1 MANKIN
7 LTERNKDYSVF
18 LPSISSFYDRTLS
31 RYRQDGDNFFPPERI
46 PEGFE
51 NGLEGCDFLKTDAYY
66 QYKWGLYSAGHAQL
80 DLKKAN
86 DHDSMVQKRDRD
98 KTFILGDS
106 GGFQII
112 KGVIQCDWNNFKTDD
127 SLRHTILNWLEHTA
141 DYSMIL
147 DIPTMAASE
156 PYKQK
161 TGIQNFGEC
170 LDYTLHNCDWFVKNR
185 QGKTK
190 YLNVLQGR
198 NKNEAD
204 TWIDAVK
211 HLPFE
216 GYAFGGATKY
226 DINIMLH
233 HLLKLRDE
241 KKLDQGVCDV
251 LHFLGTSKLDWAV
264 ALTAVQR
271 ALRETVNPD
280 IQVMFDCASPFI
292 ATAKGQ
298 MYTQHV
304 HKNDRFGY
312 VMDSATDDKRLAGS
326 NIQFPWSSPVGD
338 RLKMKDVCW
347 YKPGMLN
354 KIGKEGKT
362 SWDSLTYFLLMS
374 HNVYQHIE
382 SVQRANELTDAA
394 NMINTVNHKHW
405 RKLKSASKEE
415 QFSPWVPRNI
425 LYITQFIDQL
435 FKSET
440 PYQMLEE
447 AAPMLA
453 DFNGKKSLASSADSF
468 SSLFETEEVQSDVI
482 GEFSTE
488 QEDEAEEFLQEV
500 S

>member
-1 MANKIN
+1 
-7 LTERNKDYSVF
+7 
-18 LPSISSFYDRTLS
+18 
-31 RYRQDGDNFFPPERI
+31 
-46 PEGFE
+46 
-51 NGLEGCDFLKTDAYY
+51 
-66 QYKWGLYSAGHAQL
+66 
-80 DLKKAN
+80 
-86 DHDSMVQKRDRD
+86 
-98 KTFILGDS
+98 
-106 GGFQII
+106 
-112 KGVIQCDWNNFKTDD
+112 
-127 SLRHTILNWLEHTA
+127 
-141 DYSMIL
+141 
-147 DIPTMAASE
+147 
-156 PYKQK
+156 
-161 TGIQNFGEC
+161 
-170 LDYTLHNCDWFVKNR
+170 
-185 QGKTK
+185 
-190 YLNVLQGR
+190 
-198 NKNEAD
+198 
-204 TWIDAVK
+204 
-211 HLPFE
+211 
-216 GYAFGGATKY
+216 
-226 DINIMLH
+226 
-233 HLLKLRDE
+233 
-241 KKLDQGVCDV
+241 
-251 LHFLGTSKLDWAV
+251 
-264 ALTAVQR
+264 
-271 ALRETVNPD
+271 
-280 IQVMFDCASPFI
+280 
-292 ATAKGQ
+292 

-415 QFSPWVPRNI
+415 QFSPWVPRNC

-468 SSLFETEEVQSDVI
+468 SSLFETQEVQNDVI

-488 QEDEAEEFLQEV
+488 QEDEAEKFLQEV

>member
-1 MANKIN
+1 MKNKIN
-7 LTERNKDYSVF
+7 LTERNRDYSVF
-18 LPSISSFYDRTLS
+18 LPSISSFYDRTIS
-31 RYRQDGDNFFPPERI
+31 RYRQQGDAFFPPERI
-46 PEGFE
+46 PAGFE
-51 NGLEGCDFLKTDAYY
+51 DGLDGCDFLKPDAYY
-66 QYKWGLYSAGHAQL
+66 SYKWGLYSAGHAQL
-80 DLKKAN
+80 DLSKAN
-86 DHDSMVQKRDRD
+86 AHDNMVQERDRPN
-98 KTFILGDS
+98 TFILGDS

-127 SLRHTILNWLEHTA
+127 SLRKTILNWLEHTA

-161 TGIQNFGEC
+161 TGIQNFGQC

-185 QGKTK
+185 QGNTK

-198 NKNEAD
+198 DKAEAD

-226 DINIMLH
+226 DINITLH

-241 KKLDQGVCDV
+241 GKLDRGVCDV

-264 ALTAVQR
+264 ALTAIKR
-271 ALRETVNPD
+271 ALRATVNPD
-280 IQVMFDCASPFI
+280 IEVMFDCASPFI

-304 HKNDRFGY
+304 HRNDRFGY
-312 VMDSATDDKRLAGS
+312 VMDSALDDKRLAGVD
-326 NIQFPWSSPVGD
+326 IQYPWASPIGD
-338 RLKMKDVCW
+338 RLTMGDVCW

-382 SVQRANELTDAA
+382 SVQRANELTDAT
-394 NMINTVNHKHW
+394 NLITSVNHKHW
-405 RKLKSASKEE
+405 RKLKNGSKEE
-415 QFSPWVPRNI
+415 QFSPWVPRDI
-425 LYITQFIDQL
+425 VYITQFIYEL
-435 FKSET
+435 FQSET

-453 DFNGKKSLASSADSF
+453 NFNGKKSLATSTDSF
-468 SSLFETEEVQSDVI
+468 NSLFEVDVPEHDSDTEY
-482 GEFSTE
+482 TT
-488 QEDEAEEFLQEV
+488 EDEEQAEQFLETV
-500 S
+500 